1 MTSVARPAP
10 FMAWV
15 SHTTVSSCSSSVPRY
30 AVSITCST
38 FLAIASSSLRGND
51 ERVVGG
57 LGELH
62 QVGRAAATGAGNG
75 FGGAAL
81 VDAEA
86 ALHPVDLAAL
96 ALGLGHDRG
105 HPVLGIR
112 VVLLGDVA
120 AVHGVGVGRLLG
132 EGHV

>member
-38 FLAIASSSLRGND
+38 FLAIAPSFGQGHPGRVPLFPSSLRGND

-86 ALHPVDLAAL
+86 ALHPV
-96 ALGLGHDRG
+96 
-105 HPVLGIR
+105 
-112 VVLLGDVA
+112 
-120 AVHGVGVGRLLG
+120 
-132 EGHV
+132 